1 MKLGVI
7 LLNFGE
13 PERPVMD
20 EVVPFLER
28 IFTTNASLEGDVSPE
43 RVRSRSRELAEK
55 RAPGLIAEYTEIGG
69 SPLNLQARSQ
79 AESLAGVLR
88 QRGHDAWAWVGYQFT
103 EPDIRTAAR
112 SAVGTG
118 ISHLVGL
125 PVYPL
130 CGHSTTVAAL
140 RELEVAV
147 NELVGDVDYR
157 EISGWHAHD
166 LYLRLRADGILAAA
180 AMAGIDP
187 NATNARLVFA
197 AHGTPVRY
205 LREGNRYDRYVE
217 ECCSRIAEMA
227 GVRDYVI
234 GYQNHTN
241 RPVEWTQPD
250 LEDVMRNL
258 DAEHALVV
266 PVSFMHEQS
275 ETLAELDHDVRRLA
289 ESRGI
294 AFHRVPVPHDD
305 PRFAEVLAD
314 LVEARLGVGAME
326 LYRCVCRPSERTMCT
341 NGSPHS
347 QR

>member
-13 PERPVMD
+13 PEHATSA

-28 IFTTNASLEGDVSPE
+28 IFITNAALEGDADAAQVQA
-43 RVRSRSRELAEK
+43 RSRQLAER
-55 RAPGLIAEYTEIGG
+55 RAPGLIAEYEEIGG
-69 SPLNLQARSQ
+69 SPLNAQARMQ
-79 AESLAGVLR
+79 ADALAGTLR
-88 QRGHDAWAWVGYQFT
+88 ERGHDAWTWVGYQFT
-103 EPDIRTAAR
+103 HPDIREAAQ
-112 SAVGTG
+112 SAFDAGVT
-118 ISHLVGL
+118 HLVGL

-140 RELEVAV
+140 RELAEIVDGADA
-147 NELVGDVDYR
+147 DVDYR

-166 LYLRLRADGILAAA
+166 LYLRLRADGILGTVSA
-180 AMAGIDP
+180 AGIDL
-187 NATNARLVFA
+187 NDAESKLVFS

-217 ECCSRIAEMA
+217 DCCRRIAELA
-227 GVRDYVI
+227 GARDYVI

-250 LEDVMRNL
+250 IEAVVHSL
-258 DAEHALVV
+258 DARDVVVV

-275 ETLAELDHDVRRLA
+275 ETLAELDHDLRAMVEA
-289 ESRGI
+289 RGS

-305 PRFAEVLAD
+305 PRFAEVMAD
-314 LVEARLGVGAME
+314 LVEAILDNASGV
-326 LYRCVCRPSERTMCT
+326 LRSCVCRPTERTRCT
-341 NGSPHS
+341 NGDVASS
-347 QR
+347 Q